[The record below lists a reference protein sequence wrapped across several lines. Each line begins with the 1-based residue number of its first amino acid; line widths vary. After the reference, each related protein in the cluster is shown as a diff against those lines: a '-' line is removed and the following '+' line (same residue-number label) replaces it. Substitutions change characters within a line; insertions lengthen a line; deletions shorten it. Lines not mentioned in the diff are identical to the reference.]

1 MGALPLE
8 EDSGGALFPAGYSAV
23 TERAAEAPRSTA
35 GFLRDQA
42 LNLQAGAYGIGRSFV
57 GAIDTVAPDLGID
70 ITDPEL
76 DRLRTMHKDWRKGLA
91 AAADETTARMSPQ
104 GQREISAK
112 FLPGN

>member
-1 MGALPLE
+1 MAALQLE
-8 EDSGGALFPAGYSAV
+8 EERGGGSLVPSGFSAAF
-23 TERAAEAPRSTA
+23 TQAREQPPETPRGVG

-104 GQREISAK
+104 G
-112 FLPGN
+112 